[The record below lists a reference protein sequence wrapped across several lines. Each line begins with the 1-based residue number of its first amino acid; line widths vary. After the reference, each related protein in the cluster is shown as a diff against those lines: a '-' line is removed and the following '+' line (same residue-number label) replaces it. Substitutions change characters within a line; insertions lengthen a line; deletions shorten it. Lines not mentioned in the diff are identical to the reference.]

1 MSLHNEAFRR
11 AQPCTLDALH
21 LRSLEILDGTF
32 QFEHVFR
39 VGLATCQNNRS
50 LSVQLFVSSLFVYF
64 DHILWSMDEYAP
76 LRGERWAEVMDTA
89 EEMGG
94 ISLKSKGDRC

>member
-1 MSLHNEAFRR
+1 MNVQNEAFRR

-21 LRSLEILDGTF
+21 LRLLEILDGTF

-39 VGLATCQNNRS
+39 VGLATCQNSRI
-50 LSVQLFVSSLFVYF
+50 LRVQLFVSSLFVYL
-64 DHILWSMDEYAP
+64 DHILWSVDENAP

-89 EEMGG
+89 EEMVA
-94 ISLKSKGDRC
+94 SP